1 MHALNHCDFCASD
14 AAGTYEVIPAE
25 LDPTEDEQRRV
36 SLCPDCK
43 RRLGTV
49 LEPLLERLRSD
60 TITDSHQS
68 HSDTETAETP
78 ATDET
83 GSDDSSTQR
92 TPPESTSSEGA
103 VNSDSGSDSDSNSET
118 DSDAESDA
126 PPAGRFETGNEITF
140 DEPSEETPGSGDATG
155 ETDEASAEPTQESNP
170 AETEAEPT
178 ARSESTRAAPAS
190 PRAYPKVIRLLRNR
204 EFPMGRE
211 AVESLA
217 AGAYDLEA
225 EEAEAIIEHALERD
239 EFTERGGELHRPSS

>member
-1 MHALNHCDFCASD
+1 MRAINHCDFCASD

-25 LDPTEDEQRRV
+25 LDPTEAEQRRV
-36 SLCPDCK
+36 SVCPDCK

-49 LEPLLERLRSD
+49 LEPLLDRLRSD
-60 TITDSHQS
+60 TTTGSRQS

-78 ATDET
+78 ATDGT

-92 TPPESTSSEGA
+92 TPPESTSSEGE
-103 VNSDSGSDSDSNSET
+103 VNSDPDSGSV
-118 DSDAESDA
+118 AKSDA

-140 DEPSEETPGSGDATG
+140 DEPSDETPSSEDATG
-155 ETDEASAEPTQESNP
+155 GTDEAAAEPARESNP
-170 AETEAEPT
+170 IETEAEPT

-239 EFTERGGELHRPSS
+239 EFAERGGELHRPSS